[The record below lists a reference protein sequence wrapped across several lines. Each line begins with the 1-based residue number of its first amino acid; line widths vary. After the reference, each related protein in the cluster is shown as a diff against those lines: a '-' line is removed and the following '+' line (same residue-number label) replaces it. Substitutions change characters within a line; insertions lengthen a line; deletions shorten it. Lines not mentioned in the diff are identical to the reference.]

1 MGRSKVGIITGAI
14 AVVIIAIILVVV
26 LFFNN
31 NQPSSN
37 EGSVP
42 AQTTQSTQPNTF
54 DIHIEDN
61 TDPVSATEEATEEG
75 TYDKSADVE
84 LKLVDGRDDSE
95 VSANN
100 NNNNNEN
107 SNISASRIK

>member
-1 MGRSKVGIITGAI
+1 MNRSKIGIIIGAI
-14 AVVIIAIILVVV
+14 AVIIVAIILVVV
-26 LFFNN
+26 LCFNN
-31 NQPSSN
+31 NQPPSN
-37 EGSVP
+37 KGSIPV
-42 AQTTQSTQPNTF
+42 QTTQSTQPDTF
-54 DIHIEDN
+54 DIHIEDD

-84 LKLVDGRDDSE
+84 LKLVDGRDSSE

-100 NNNNNEN
+100 NNSNEN

>member
-1 MGRSKVGIITGAI
+1 MSRRKVGIITGVI
-14 AVVIIAIILVVV
+14 AVIIVAIIFVVV
-26 LFFNN
+26 LCFNN

-37 EGSVP
+37 KGSIPV
-42 AQTTQSTQPNTF
+42 QTTQSTQPDTF
-54 DIHIEDN
+54 DIHIEGD